1 MKSREVRSVR
11 AVNLLSQ
18 NWKEIPLR
26 RLTILFAL
34 VAVFGWDYSFAQGQN
49 DYTMPASGVVTVA
62 AEGGHIFQAKINGQG
77 PFKLLF
83 DTGSSNLLSASFARH
98 LGLPLEG
105 NVKIGAGG
113 GTLEGQTAHVDTLQ
127 IGDLVL
133 RNQTFYVIDVPWD
146 PSDPQ
151 VGAIGYEVMMRLAV
165 KIDFEEQK
173 LTFYREPPFKY
184 SGTGVELPLLLQD
197 RIFEVDA
204 KLDGVNGRFQL
215 DTGNQFGFDLDPGF
229 VKQNGMIKRLGARY
243 HGYAGRGYG
252 GPLPEAYYARVKT
265 LRLGDTEVN
274 DVVAYLHTRKPAAG
288 ELAGNIGQ
296 SILRQFNETFD
307 APRGKLYLEKNG
319 NWGKRGVFNR
329 AGIVIDPVEQ
339 GQRIMTV
346 LPGGPGETAG
356 LKAGD
361 VITAIDGH
369 VPEDDPNE
377 PSFLQA
383 EGTVVRLTVKKGDA
397 VRKVDVKLKDLF

>member
-1 MKSREVRSVR
+1 V
-11 AVNLLSQ
+11 
-18 NWKEIPLR
+18 
-26 RLTILFAL
+26 
-34 VAVFGWDYSFAQGQN
+34 QN

-62 AEGGHIFQAKINGQG
+62 AEGGLIFQAKINGQG

-83 DTGSSNLLSASFARH
+83 DTGSSNLLSASFARR

-113 GTLEGQTAHVDTLQ
+113 GILDGQTAHVDRLQ
-127 IGDLVL
+127 VGDLVL
-133 RNQTFYVIDVPWD
+133 RNQTFYIIDVPSD
-146 PSDPQ
+146 PGDPQ

-165 KIDFEEQK
+165 KVDFEDQK
-173 LTFYREPPFKY
+173 LTFYRDPSFRY
-184 SGTGVELPLLLQD
+184 SGPGVELPLLLQD

-204 KLDGVNGRFQL
+204 KLDGVNGRFEL
-215 DTGNQFGFDLDPGF
+215 DTGNQFGFDLEPGF
-229 VKQNGMIKRLGARY
+229 VKQNSMITRLGARY

-274 DVVAYLHTRKPAAG
+274 DVIAYLHTGEPAAG

-296 SILRQFNETFD
+296 SILRQFNEIFD
-307 APRGKLYLEKNG
+307 APRGRLYLEKNG
-319 NWGKRGVFNR
+319 NWGKSGVFNR

-339 GQRIMTV
+339 GQKIMTV

-356 LKAGD
+356 LTAGD

-369 VPEDDPNE
+369 APGDDPND

-383 EGTVVRLTVKKGDA
+383 EGTLVHLTVKRGDA
-397 VRKVDVKLKDLF
+397 VRKVEVKLRDLF

>member
-1 MKSREVRSVR
+1 V
-11 AVNLLSQ
+11 
-18 NWKEIPLR
+18 
-26 RLTILFAL
+26 
-34 VAVFGWDYSFAQGQN
+34 QN

-62 AEGGHIFQAKINGQG
+62 AEGGLIFQAKINGQG

-243 HGYAGRGYG
+243 HGYAGRG
-252 GPLPEAYYARVKT
+252 
-265 LRLGDTEVN
+265 
-274 DVVAYLHTRKPAAG
+274 
-288 ELAGNIGQ
+288 
-296 SILRQFNETFD
+296 
-307 APRGKLYLEKNG
+307 
-319 NWGKRGVFNR
+319 
-329 AGIVIDPVEQ
+329 
-339 GQRIMTV
+339 
-346 LPGGPGETAG
+346 
-356 LKAGD
+356 
-361 VITAIDGH
+361 
-369 VPEDDPNE
+369 
-377 PSFLQA
+377 
-383 EGTVVRLTVKKGDA
+383 
-397 VRKVDVKLKDLF
+397 

>member
-26 RLTILFAL
+26 RSTILFAL

-243 HGYAGRGYG
+243 HGYAGRG
-252 GPLPEAYYARVKT
+252 
-265 LRLGDTEVN
+265 
-274 DVVAYLHTRKPAAG
+274 
-288 ELAGNIGQ
+288 
-296 SILRQFNETFD
+296 
-307 APRGKLYLEKNG
+307 
-319 NWGKRGVFNR
+319 
-329 AGIVIDPVEQ
+329 
-339 GQRIMTV
+339 
-346 LPGGPGETAG
+346 
-356 LKAGD
+356 
-361 VITAIDGH
+361 
-369 VPEDDPNE
+369 
-377 PSFLQA
+377 
-383 EGTVVRLTVKKGDA
+383 
-397 VRKVDVKLKDLF
+397 